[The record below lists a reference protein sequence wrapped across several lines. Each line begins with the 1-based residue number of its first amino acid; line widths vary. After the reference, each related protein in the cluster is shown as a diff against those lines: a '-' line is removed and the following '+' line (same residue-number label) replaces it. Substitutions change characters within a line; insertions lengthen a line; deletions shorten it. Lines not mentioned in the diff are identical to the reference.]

1 MKAILTL
8 LFCFV
13 FGIAH
18 SQCFELLSN
27 KLDSTK
33 NMPYGL
39 YLKSEYTVSA
49 GKTVS
54 IKISDVKYKSKLAF
68 LFQWSSD
75 LGDTVDVV
83 LMTLNWKRLAKKT
96 MTKNDCILRYEPF
109 KKSENYFL
117 IVTIPE
123 RLDNNKKPVTS
134 CLGLAVLE
142 RLTKRPFKQIQKIEW
157 KAGATR

>member
-18 SQCFELLSN
+18 SQCFELLSS
-27 KLDSTK
+27 KLDSTE

-39 YLKSEYTVSA
+39 HEKSVYSVQA
-49 GKTVS
+49 GKTIS
-54 IKISDVKYKSKLAF
+54 LKISDVKYKSKLAF
-68 LFQWSSD
+68 LFQWSD
-75 LGDTVDVV
+75 LGDTVDVT
-83 LMTLNWKRLAKKT
+83 LITLNWKRLAKKT
-96 MTKNDCILRYEPF
+96 MTRNDCILRYEPF

-117 IVTIPE
+117 IVTTRAP
-123 RLDNNKKPVTS
+123 LDNNTQPITG

-157 KAGATR
+157 KVGDN